1 MGYERFYSLLNRLPG
16 RSDDTKDDLIERFT
30 GGRTT
35 SLRQMTEQEYRAMC
49 EALEEETGRPL
60 RKRRSSVLRLM
71 QQIGVDTTNWI
82 RVNAFCLAKRIAGK
96 RCAELDCEELEALAV
111 KLRGI
116 VRKDERKSE
125 VKKTSCHVVLIK
137 PNIRES

>member
-71 QQIGVDTTNWI
+71 QQIGSRYHQLDT
-82 RVNAFCLAKRIAGK
+82 
-96 RCAELDCEELEALAV
+96 CECFLPRQENSRETV
-111 KLRGI
+111 RRTRLRGTGGSCGETTRHSPQRRTEKRSKKDI
-116 VRKDERKSE
+116 V
-125 VKKTSCHVVLIK
+125 SCSIDQT
-137 PNIRES
+137 

>member
-35 SLRQMTEQEYRAMC
+35 SLRQMTEQE
-49 EALEEETGRPL
+49 
-60 RKRRSSVLRLM
+60 
-71 QQIGVDTTNWI
+71 GVDTTNWI
-82 RVNAFCLAKRIAGK
+82 RVNAFCLDKRIAGK
-96 RCAELDCEELEALAV
+96 RFAELDCEELEALAV